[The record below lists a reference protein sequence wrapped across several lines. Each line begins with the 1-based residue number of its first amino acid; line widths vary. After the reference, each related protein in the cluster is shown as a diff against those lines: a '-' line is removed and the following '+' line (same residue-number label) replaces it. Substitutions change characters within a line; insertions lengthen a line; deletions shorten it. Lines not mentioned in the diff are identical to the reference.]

1 MTAGRYLAI
10 PRQWWGLMSRPVRL
24 LATDLEAVEA
34 AISAG
39 GGTPADISTDL
50 TAVYTAAKA

>member
-1 MTAGRYLAI
+1 MTSITVLT
-10 PRQWWGLMSRPVRL
+10 PDWFTHNP
-24 LATDLEAVEA
+24 TP
-34 AISAG
+34 G